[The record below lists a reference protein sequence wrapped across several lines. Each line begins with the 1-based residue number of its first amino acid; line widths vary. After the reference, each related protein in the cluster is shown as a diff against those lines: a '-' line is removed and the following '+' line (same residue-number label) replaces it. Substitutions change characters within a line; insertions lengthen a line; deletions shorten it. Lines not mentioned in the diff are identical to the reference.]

1 MRTSERRRTAAKRV
15 RDNLPRGQ
23 LAPHPD
29 QASLTA
35 YVVAL
40 LVLILML
47 VYSFEA
53 TKQIEAFGLTFQT
66 AAVRLATPELLR
78 GLHRIGYFRRSAE
91 KIRRNRKRLLRM
103 TLVALLCAALS
114 ALVLVAFEVFHWR
127 HGLTLSIV
135 ALSAFLLLVLFALC
149 ALALG
154 AARGLETIFE
164 EVSDDDTQQLMSRL
178 LTQLG
183 AESRWAI
190 AGVLFL
196 LGTVLQY
203 GSALSG

>member
-1 MRTSERRRTAAKRV
+1 
-15 RDNLPRGQ
+15 
-23 LAPHPD
+23 
-29 QASLTA
+29 
-35 YVVAL
+35 L
-40 LVLILML
+40 LVLITML
-47 VYSFEA
+47 VYSFQA

-66 AAVRLATPELLR
+66 AAVLLATPELLR
-78 GLHRIGYFRRSAE
+78 GLRRVGYLTRSAE
-91 KIRRNRKRLLRM
+91 KIRRNRKRLLRK

-114 ALVLVAFEVFHWR
+114 ALVIVAFEVFHWQ
-127 HGLTLSIV
+127 HSLALNIV
-135 ALSAFLLLVLFALC
+135 ALSALALLLFGLC

-154 AARGLETIFE
+154 TAWGLETIFE
-164 EVSDDDTQQLMSRL
+164 EVSDEDTQQLMSRL

-203 GSALSG
+203 VSALSG